1 MKKSLVQLAFN
12 PFLHGRLRVKPG
24 FRVVPV
30 PPVHTLVEACV
41 DTECDVDADDSEL
54 ETDSGD
60 PGRLIF
66 LRFRGRPFNLG
77 AVGKI
82 SYLKKKCIYINIL
95 YIL

>member
-1 MKKSLVQLAFN
+1 MVLWVGTWN
-12 PFLHGRLRVKPG
+12 PGYSGTRSVTII
-24 FRVVPV
+24 
-30 PPVHTLVEACV
+30 HTLIELFV

-77 AVGKI
+77 AVGKF
-82 SYLKKKCIYINIL
+82 
-95 YIL
+95 

>member
-1 MKKSLVQLAFN
+1 MLWFDVKSIST
-12 PFLHGRLRVKPG
+12 
-24 FRVVPV
+24 
-30 PPVHTLVEACV
+30 VHTLVEACV

-77 AVGKI
+77 AVR
-82 SYLKKKCIYINIL
+82 KKNHR
-95 YIL
+95 

>member
-1 MKKSLVQLAFN
+1 MLWFDEKSIST
-12 PFLHGRLRVKPG
+12 
-24 FRVVPV
+24 
-30 PPVHTLVEACV
+30 VHTLVEACV

-77 AVGKI
+77 AVRKKI
-82 SYLKKKCIYINIL
+82 IDRVKKQTYTSKYQMHIT
-95 YIL
+95 